1 MIATPCIGVCSTAV
15 GDEVCFGCG
24 RSFAEVSDWLA
35 LDDGQ
40 RAAIQAQLSRRKVWL
55 QMAMQTGGRLLAIQ
69 PAGRQATLA
78 LTPSLLVT
86 LGWPQQRQG
95 RGYVPL
101 LTHDG
106 RSYLLPVYRDDWLR
120 LFWDCLFEADCVPLN

>member
-24 RSFAEVSDWLA
+24 RSFAEVSDWLTLSDA
-35 LDDGQ
+35 Q

-55 QMAMQTGGRLLAIQ
+55 QMAMQSGGRLQAIL
-69 PAGRQATLA
+69 PAERQARLA
-78 LTPSLLVT
+78 LTPSVLVT

-120 LFWDCLFEADCVPLN
+120 LFWNCLFDADCAPLN